1 MITLTTSRTV
11 ADDVRETIGDGLD
24 AYNVGEAGPYNDQA
38 LWVVAR
44 DEAGVVQAGLKGKIE
59 YSWLFVDW
67 LWVSPPCRKSGLG
80 TRLLR
85 KGEEAAR
92 EKGCTGVF
100 LGSFT
105 FQAPDFYKRQGYEE
119 FGRLVDFPPGHA
131 MVWLK
136 KSL

>member
-1 MITLTTSRTV
+1 MVTLTVSKTV
-11 ADDVRETIGDGLD
+11 ETGVSDVIGDGLD
-24 AYNVGEAGPYNDQA
+24 TYNIGNAGPYGDEE

-44 DEAGVVQAGLKGKIE
+44 DEAGVVQAGLKGKSE
-59 YSWLFVDW
+59 YAWLFVDW
-67 LWVSPPCRKSGLG
+67 LWVSPSCRGNGLG
-80 TRLLR
+80 AQLLQ
-85 KGEEAAR
+85 KAEAVAR
-92 EKGCTGVF
+92 DRRCIGVF

-105 FQAPDFYKRQGYEE
+105 FQAPDFYKGQGYEE